1 VIFKYDNLASALSWR
16 KMFTIKQEM
25 NISRSKF
32 PEFMTSSAM
41 KPLEVNYVRAMITLV
56 VGNVG
61 NGTREFLRDAN
72 EKIN

>member
-1 VIFKYDNLASALSWR
+1 
-16 KMFTIKQEM
+16 M
-25 NISRSKF
+25 NIRRSKF

-41 KPLEVNYVRAMITLV
+41 KPLEVNYVQAMITLV

-61 NGTREFLRDAN
+61 NGTRDFLREAN